1 MFSVML
7 VDDHQ
12 PILRG
17 LKAQVNATGIATV
30 VAAEC
35 DGPSALVAAR
45 SLRPDLV
52 LLDVSMPGMA
62 GTDIARALLEEN
74 QELRIL
80 AVSCYT
86 NSVFVNAMLSA
97 GSSGYMLKE
106 NSIDEI
112 KPAIEAVMS
121 GGQWLSKDLP
131 DLSY

>member
-1 MFSVML
+1 MFTVML

-35 DGPSALVAAR
+35 DGAAALVAAR
-45 SLRPDLV
+45 NYRPDLV
-52 LLDVSMPGMA
+52 LLDVSLPDMA

-74 QELRIL
+74 KELRIL

-86 NSVFVNAMLSA
+86 NSVFVNAMINA
-97 GSSGYMLKE
+97 GASGYMLKE

-112 KPAIEAVMS
+112 KPAIKTVMS

-131 DLSY
+131 ELSY